1 MTDRAETTIN
11 LERLREVVDKTT
23 AEEIAEKFECS
34 RSYISHQLNGTRKMT
49 VENLKL
55 FCEYFSVSADY
66 LLDLTDVPCRN
77 TPQQEAEYRNQV
89 KKRARQALD
98 LALIALL

>member
-11 LERLREVVDKTT
+11 LERLRKVVDKTT
-23 AEEIAEKFECS
+23 TEEIAEKFECS

-66 LLDLTDVPCRN
+66 LLDLTDIPCRN
-77 TPQQEAEYRNQV
+77 TPEQDTEYKKQV
-89 KKRARQALD
+89 KKTALQALE
-98 LALIALL
+98 LA